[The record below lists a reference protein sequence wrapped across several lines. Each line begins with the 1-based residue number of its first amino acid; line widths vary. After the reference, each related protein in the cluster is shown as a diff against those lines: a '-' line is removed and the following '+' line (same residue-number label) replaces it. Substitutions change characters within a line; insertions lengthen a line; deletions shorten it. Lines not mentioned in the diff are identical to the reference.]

1 MEGLQMDR
9 MGWDEVIEGN
19 FSIIAYTTVI
29 SVLII

>member
-1 MEGLQMDR
+1 MDR
-9 MGWDEVIEGN
+9 MGWDELIEGN